1 MTDDRLTAL
10 EARVS
15 DLRVDNARLTE
26 SVEHLA
32 DAVAKLSGTVG
43 TLNDTF
49 NKGKGAVWLFGLA
62 ATGIGGVASW
72 VMTRVF
78 QS

>member
-1 MTDDRLTAL
+1 VNEERLTAL

-32 DAVAKLSGTVG
+32 EAVSRLSGTVG

-49 NKGKGAVWLFGLA
+49 NKGKGAVWLFGLV
-62 ATGIGGVASW
+62 ATGIGGIASW
-72 VMTRVF
+72 AMTRLF
-78 QS
+78 QV